1 MKSTAYDSSLNND
14 LLNLAKSSK
23 NLPKNTN
30 SGAVTI
36 TEENEILKL
45 PKRQNEHKSVVFKEE
60 PTKAFKNTE
69 VDVDDEDDLDSF
81 QHLDL
86 SVIDDVNQIG
96 MLLQQE

>member
-1 MKSTAYDSSLNND
+1 MTHNSSNVFHSKRQSDLNNMKSTAYDSSLNND

-45 PKRQNEHKSVVFKEE
+45 PKR
-60 PTKAFKNTE
+60 
-69 VDVDDEDDLDSF
+69 
-81 QHLDL
+81 
-86 SVIDDVNQIG
+86 
-96 MLLQQE
+96 